1 MQMNFQLLLLTTQK
15 VSFQVKSSKR
25 QPEKKLR
32 LQALFQLELY
42 LSLGIFLN
50 LFDPALLYFEN
61 SALRLDSFLLFC
73 IFDSMNVQY

>member
-1 MQMNFQLLLLTTQK
+1 MNFQSLVLTTQK

-42 LSLGIFLN
+42 LMLAIF
-50 LFDPALLYFEN
+50 
-61 SALRLDSFLLFC
+61 
-73 IFDSMNVQY
+73 